1 MPILQGIP
9 VITFD
14 IQNNLHIKK
23 SPTTL
28 KNKELEEKNNL
39 GKHSSPVWSYFQR
52 VFLVAC
58 DWGVMYMMY
67 KTNL

>member
-9 VITFD
+9 VIAFD
-14 IQNNLHIKK
+14 IQKNLHIKK

-39 GKHSSPVWSYFQR
+39 ENIQVQVCSYFQR
-52 VFLVAC
+52 VFLVGMWFGC
-58 DWGVMYMMY
+58 DVHDV
-67 KTNL
+67 